1 MNLYGTDLKGSTM
14 KKTLLPLAI
23 FITLYFVSCD
33 KATDPNSGVNSK
45 ITSKEKVDDV
55 LQKARLDFATDTKLS
70 AIYGWNVDLFG
81 KIDLLKTDNAFVYVV
96 QSNTKQS
103 NEFYVPVFAA
113 GPIKSPINFT
123 TMVSFIKD
131 TTAGNILGKVF
142 NRLSTLAIDPAA
154 NYSDSP
160 AIIDTALV
168 HGGNI
173 FLTQNTAVNVDMF
186 LLPSKSI
193 DTTLAINNSADW
205 IVNFYSSSKSL
216 VLWIN
221 SNSGVVTKLS
231 GN

>member
-1 MNLYGTDLKGSTM
+1 M
-14 KKTLLPLAI
+14 KKIFLALVLITTIILLG
-23 FITLYFVSCD
+23 CE
-33 KATDPNSGVNSK
+33 KATDPNGGVDSD
-45 ITSKEKVDDV
+45 ITAKVKLNDV
-55 LQKARLDFATDTKLS
+55 LQKARLDFATDARLS

-81 KIDLLKTDNAFVYVV
+81 NIDLLQTDNAFVYVV
-96 QSNTKQS
+96 QSNQLQR

-113 GPIKSPINFT
+113 GPVKSPINFT
-123 TMVSFIKD
+123 TMLSFIKD

-142 NRLSTLAIDPAA
+142 NRLATLAIDPNAS
-154 NYSDSP
+154 YKDSP
-160 AIIDTALV
+160 ATIDTALV

-173 FLTQNTAVNVDMF
+173 FLAQNNGVKIDMF

-193 DTTLAINNSADW
+193 DTTLAVNNSADW
-205 IVNFYSSSKSL
+205 IVNFYTSNKSL